1 MTWFVVKF
9 DDENTVEAVPN
20 TWYMKKKFQCYWPPE
35 GTTKSAIINLIKN
48 KHSPEANNWML
59 YGASILGTY
68 GTYKVAQRKANKARV
83 TNNLSSNTEDL
94 KEKSNTKQKKRCKKS
109 ESEYE
114 VSSETSE
121 IFSSDDDIMYPEPP
135 TESSDRMA
143 VENNT
148 NKNNLE
154 YRTNTNIITSNT
166 TNSSTSCTNNV
177 LITPGTTSSFAF
189 SNTALNRKLDS
200 TCEPNSEKAFE
211 KRVLR
216 ELHILNLKVDD
227 ISETV
232 NALLKATADEKSSQK
247 SFTCNNNVPDIIQLF
262 PVNEDSLARLE
273 DWLMN
278 SGENKTILAK
288 NLSRIGGCN
297 VKEVVRR
304 IMYHVFTNEVGMAY
318 SWEGAKK
325 KKTFKNLAVAS
336 SILSAVRLNKKT
348 QEATDSEIICFIKAW
363 LVRSKD
369 RFNNNNKNKN
379 ITQTDERTPQTDERS
394 PQTDKRPQ
402 PNERTEN

>member
-35 GTTKSAIINLIKN
+35 GTTKSDIINLIKN
-48 KHSPEANNWML
+48 KHPPETNNWML

-68 GTYKVAQRKANKARV
+68 GTYKIAQRKANKARV

-94 KEKSNTKQKKRCKKS
+94 KKKSNTKQRKRCKKS

-135 TESSDRMA
+135 TESSD
-143 VENNT
+143 T
-148 NKNNLE
+148 
-154 YRTNTNIITSNT
+154 
-166 TNSSTSCTNNV
+166 
-177 LITPGTTSSFAF
+177 
-189 SNTALNRKLDS
+189 
-200 TCEPNSEKAFE
+200 FE

-232 NALLKATADEKSSQK
+232 NALLKATADEKSPQK
-247 SFTCNNNVPDIIQLF
+247 SFTYNNNVPDIIQSF

-336 SILSAVRLNKKT
+336 SILSAVRFNKKT

-379 ITQTDERTPQTDERS
+379 IAQTDERTPQTDERP
-394 PQTDKRPQ
+394 PQI
-402 PNERTEN
+402 NERTEN

>member
-35 GTTKSAIINLIKN
+35 DTTKSAIINLIKN
-48 KHSPEANNWML
+48 KHSPEANWML

-68 GTYKVAQRKANKARV
+68 GTYKIAQRKANKARV

-94 KEKSNTKQKKRCKKS
+94 KKKSSTKQRKRCKKS

-148 NKNNLE
+148 NENNLE
-154 YRTNTNIITSNT
+154 NRTNTNIITSNT
-166 TNSSTSCTNNV
+166 TSSTCTTNV
-177 LITPGTTSSFAF
+177 IIPGTTSSFAF
-189 SNTALNRKLDS
+189 SNTASKSALNRKFDS

-216 ELHILNLKVDD
+216 EVHILNLKVDD

-247 SFTCNNNVPDIIQLF
+247 SFTCNNNVPDIIQSF

-278 SGENKTILAK
+278 SEENKTILAK

-325 KKTFKNLAVAS
+325 KKIFKNLIVAS

-348 QEATDSEIICFIKAW
+348 QEATDSEIICFIKSW

-394 PQTDKRPQ
+394 PQNK
-402 PNERTEN
+402 

>member
-35 GTTKSAIINLIKN
+35 GTTKSDIINLIKN
-48 KHSPEANNWML
+48 KHPPETNNWML

-68 GTYKVAQRKANKARV
+68 GTYKIAQRKANKARV

-94 KEKSNTKQKKRCKKS
+94 KKKSNTKQRKRCKKS

-135 TESSDRMA
+135 TESSDRMT

-148 NKNNLE
+148 NENNLE

-166 TNSSTSCTNNV
+166 TSSTSCTNNV
-177 LITPGTTSSFAF
+177 IIPGTTSSFAF
-189 SNTALNRKLDS
+189 SNTALKTALNRKLDS

-232 NALLKATADEKSSQK
+232 NALLKATADEKSPQK
-247 SFTCNNNVPDIIQLF
+247 SFTYNNNVPDIIQSF

-336 SILSAVRLNKKT
+336 SILSAVRFNKKT

-379 ITQTDERTPQTDERS
+379 IAQTDERTPQTDERP
-394 PQTDKRPQ
+394 PQI
-402 PNERTEN
+402 NERTEN